1 MLWNFSKRFQFAA
14 DKFIPASFVFCL
26 ILTFIVAALALFMTS
41 STPMNV
47 VKYWYD
53 GLWTMV
59 SFAFKM
65 TIMVVVCSAVA
76 KAPAVEKLLS
86 KIAQL
91 PKTPSAAYVVL
102 IVVTCIAGYINWA
115 FATIL
120 APIFSMYLSKNI
132 KGCHFPY
139 MVTVG
144 YACMIMIQPICPSIS
159 VVALLAS
166 PDHFL
171 VDKIGVIPVS
181 DIVLNPV
188 GLLTFAA
195 LFGATILVS
204 IFLRPPKDE
213 VIEFE
218 GEIQSSNGNEV
229 VANVTPADKMNNSRI
244 LMWILVLVGTTYI
257 ISHFVAGGGLSLNLV
272 IFIFLVAAMFL
283 YNTPISFINAMNA
296 NMGNATQVMIQFPF
310 YGGIMGIMAASGL
323 TMVLANGLIGVATEQ
338 TIYFYSYIAASI
350 VNLFVPSQG
359 GQWIVQGPVL
369 IEAAQA
375 INAHIPTIASAFMF
389 GDEATNLLQPLYIIP
404 ALALVKMELKEVWG
418 LMAFLWVI
426 WFAVSAAC
434 LTILPGIFF

>member
-1 MLWNFSKRFQFAA
+1 L
-14 DKFIPASFVFCL
+14 
-26 ILTFIVAALALFMTS
+26 
-41 STPMNV
+41 
-47 VKYWYD
+47 
-53 GLWTMV
+53 
-59 SFAFKM
+59 
-65 TIMVVVCSAVA
+65 
-76 KAPAVEKLLS
+76 
-86 KIAQL
+86 
-91 PKTPSAAYVVL
+91 
-102 IVVTCIAGYINWA
+102 
-115 FATIL
+115 
-120 APIFSMYLSKNI
+120 
-132 KGCHFPY
+132 
-139 MVTVG
+139 
-144 YACMIMIQPICPSIS
+144 
-159 VVALLAS
+159 
-166 PDHFL
+166 
-171 VDKIGVIPVS
+171 
-181 DIVLNPV
+181 
-188 GLLTFAA
+188 
-195 LFGATILVS
+195 ATILVS
-204 IFLRPPKDE
+204 IFLRPPQDE

-218 GEIQSSNGNEV
+218 GEIQTSNGGEV
-229 VANVTPADKMNNSRI
+229 VKNETPADKMNNSRI
-244 LMWILVLVGTTYI
+244 LMWILVAVGITYI

-369 IEAAQA
+369 VEAAQA

-426 WFAVSAAC
+426 WFSVSAIC
-434 LTILPGIFF
+434 LTILPSIFF